1 MSIILL
7 NTMSSK
13 LLVSSLPLCNSQKKE
28 AQKKKLMGS
37 AWESNG
43 SRGCV
48 YTALREGSLAGA

>member
-1 MSIILL
+1 
-7 NTMSSK
+7 MSSK